1 MAKETII
8 EVVEID
14 LDIDVEKEI
23 RQAASSISEA
33 SKQKADEIVAEKVEE
48 KAKKD
53 AIKKEKEQKQN
64 QWNDKLDACHARL
77 IHQMNE
83 KDPLVSAEELMLIAE
98 TDDLT
103 GLMLRI
109 RNYMKRIES
118 AYKLEKRKRQKK
130 THYMLSSG

>member
-23 RQAASSISEA
+23 KKAATSISEV
-33 SKQKADEIVAEKVEE
+33 SKQKADEIVAERVEE

-53 AIKKEKEQKQN
+53 AAKKAKEEKQD

-77 IHQMNE
+77 VQQMGE
-83 KDPLVSAEELMLIAE
+83 EDSLVSAEELMSIAE

-109 RNYMKRIES
+109 RNYMKKNSEH
-118 AYKLEKRKRQKK
+118 KLVKRKKQKK
-130 THYMLSSG
+130 THYELSSS